1 MTELVDA
8 PAHPA
13 GLNYVGG
20 AWVPSASGETYSK
33 VNPMRPSEAT
43 GEYSASSAADA
54 EAAVTAAAGAFDG
67 WAGLPMARRAGYLDR
82 RRHRARAAHRGAGA
96 RHDARDGQAVARGA
110 RRGRSRRADPAVRRE
125 RGVPLGGRAL
135 RAGGD
140 GRAGLDPP
148 AARRRR
154 RADHALELPV
164 RDPGLEARAGS
175 RSTAT
180 PSC

>member
-33 VNPMRPSEAT
+33 VNPMRPSETT

-54 EAAVTAAAGAFDG
+54 EAAV
-67 WAGLPMARRAGYLDR
+67 DR
-82 RRHRARAAHRGAGA
+82 RRRCLRRLGRAADGAACRVSDRRRRRARAAHRGAGA
-96 RHDARDGQAVARGA
+96 RHDARDGQAAARGA
-110 RRGRSRRADPAVRRE
+110 RRGGSRRADPALRRE

-140 GRAGLDPP
+140 GRAGLDPA

-164 RDPGLEARAGS
+164 RDPRLEARAGA

-180 PSC
+180 PSS